1 MEWQSNQ
8 QRTQMSGKQHRL
20 FGRAQFGERHKWHA
34 FLAPMSAVRQMCT
47 LLSVYFTDV
56 IREVNLQSLDQQA
69 FLNQLLVQR
78 LDGPGE
84 ETHGLC
90 HQHTLT
96 HRAMTSLKYAFIYA
110 NKWVFE
116 IFLQFRDKLGFL
128 KTVFSANHVHIGYF
142 PLIIS
147 HYIYGLP
154 RPSMTPSVFM
164 MVQI

>member
-1 MEWQSNQ
+1 MSIKQYRLSGTAQLGETQVACISSTHEC
-8 QRTQMSGKQHRL
+8 RTTDVH
-20 FGRAQFGERHKWHA
+20 
-34 FLAPMSAVRQMCT
+34 PV
-47 LLSVYFTDV
+47 LSVLTDV
-56 IREVNLQSLDQQA
+56 IGEVNLQSLDQQA
-69 FLNQLLVQR
+69 FFNQFLVQR

-96 HRAMTSLKYAFIYA
+96 HRATASLKYVFIYA

-154 RPSMTPSVFM
+154 RPPMTPSVFM

>member
-1 MEWQSNQ
+1 MH
-8 QRTQMSGKQHRL
+8 TL
-20 FGRAQFGERHKWHA
+20 F
-34 FLAPMSAVRQMCT
+34 
-47 LLSVYFTDV
+47 SVYFTNV
-56 IREVNLQSLDQQA
+56 IGEVNLQSLDQQA
-69 FLNQLLVQR
+69 FFNQFLVQR

-96 HRAMTSLKYAFIYA
+96 HRATASLKYVFMYA

-154 RPSMTPSVFM
+154 RPPMTPSVFM